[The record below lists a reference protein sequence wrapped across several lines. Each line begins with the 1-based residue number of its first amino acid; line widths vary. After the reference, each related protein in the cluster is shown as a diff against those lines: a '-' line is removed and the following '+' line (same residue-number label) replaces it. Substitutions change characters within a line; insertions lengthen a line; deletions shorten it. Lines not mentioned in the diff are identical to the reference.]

1 MQFKYTP
8 YALPFLAA
16 AVVAG
21 GLVVFIWR
29 RRNTRGATALALLSL
44 VALIWTL
51 GYGLEIAGTDLVTKV
66 FWGKIQYF
74 GIVTVPLLWLI
85 FSLQYTS
92 HDKWLTRRNLALL
105 AVIPVVTL
113 VLALTT
119 EAHGLIWSEYHVD
132 VLGPIPVLAVTHGLW
147 FWVYWVYSQALVLTG
162 TIFILRFLLS
172 PPGLYRGQ
180 AIALL
185 IAVVIPWLGN
195 ALYVLGLNPIPQ
207 LDLTPL
213 AFTFSAA
220 ALTVGIFYF
229 HLTDLAPVAREAV
242 VEGMNDGVIVF
253 DPQGRI
259 VDLNPAAQKLLSWS
273 AARAV
278 GRHASEIFQAWPD
291 LLTRY
296 LTASEARDE
305 ITTGEGEQRGHY
317 ELQLSTLRDRRGR
330 TNAHVLT
337 LRDISERKRAE
348 EALSRQTARLATLY
362 QLSQD
367 VAATLDMEQVYVA
380 VQHAVE
386 QLMPTDAFFIGLVD
400 DKQQEIQHVYLFDRG
415 QRWVGKR
422 QPLSAQSLS
431 GHVVQTGEPLWIKDD
446 ADGTSHSLGMVM
458 FGDPEP
464 TRSLLLAPLK
474 LSGKTIGVLSAQ
486 HYAPNVYTTEHVQIL
501 LTLANQVAI
510 ALERARLIQSLRL
523 QAAALDAAA
532 DAIVITDQT
541 GLIQWVN
548 PAFTQLTGYTAAEAI
563 DHTPALLKSG
573 QHDAAF
579 YQQLWNTIL
588 AGEIWEGEMV
598 NRRKDGRL
606 YVERQSI
613 TALRDEHDQ
622 IFRFIAI
629 KQDITELVQAR
640 DQALEASR
648 LKSQLLARV
657 SHELRTPLGA
667 ILGYTELLG
676 DGTYGPLAE
685 QQQSV
690 VAEIMDSTRHLT
702 DLVNELL
709 DEAQLEARAV
719 KLQNTPFAPTELLHK
734 ITTTM
739 SVLMLDKGLAFH
751 TTVAPDLPPRLMG
764 DEMRLR
770 QMLVNLIG
778 NAIKFTTAGSV
789 QVRFYCPDRKHW
801 AMEVADTGCGIP
813 TEAEPYIFEPF
824 RQVDGSMTREH
835 RGTGLGL
842 SIVKALT
849 NLMGGTLT
857 LQSEVDHGSTFTITL
872 PLTTAPETSS

>member
-1 MQFKYTP
+1 MQFEYTP
-8 YALPFLAA
+8 YAIPFLAA

-44 VALIWTL
+44 AALIWTL
-51 GYGLEIAGTDLVTKV
+51 GYGLEIAGADLATKI
-66 FWGKIQYF
+66 FWGKVQYF

-105 AVIPVVTL
+105 VVIPVVTL

-132 VLGPIPVLAVTHGLW
+132 ALGPVPVLAVTHGLW
-147 FWVYWVYSQALVLTG
+147 FWVYWIYSQALVLTG

-229 HLTDLAPVAREAV
+229 HLTDLAPVARESV

-259 VDLNPAAQKLLSWS
+259 VDLNPAAQRLLSLS

-305 ITTGEGEQRGHY
+305 ITTGEGEERGHY

-337 LRDISERKRAE
+337 VRDISERKRAE

-367 VAATLDMEQVYVA
+367 VAATLDTEQVYVA

-386 QLMPTDAFFIGLVD
+386 QLMPTDAFFIALVD
-400 DKQQEIQHVYLFDRG
+400 DKQQEIQHVYLFDQG
-415 QRWVGKR
+415 QRWIGKR

-431 GHVVQTGEPLWIKDD
+431 GYVVQTGEPLWIKDD
-446 ADGTSHSLGMVM
+446 ADGTSHSLGVVM
-458 FGDPEP
+458 FGAAEP
-464 TRSLLLAPLK
+464 TRSLLLVPLK

-486 HYAPNVYTTEHVQIL
+486 HYAPNIYTTEHVQIL
-501 LTLANQVAI
+501 FTLANQVAI

-532 DAIVITDQT
+532 DAIVITDQS
-541 GLIQWVN
+541 GIIQWVN

-588 AGEIWEGEMV
+588 AGEVWEGEMV

-667 ILGYTELLG
+667 ILGYTELLE
-676 DGTYGPLAE
+676 DGTYGPLAG

-690 VAEIMDSTRHLT
+690 IAEIMDSTRHLT

-719 KLQNTPFAPTELLHK
+719 KLQHEPFAPAEMLHK
-734 ITTTM
+734 VAM
-739 SVLMLDKGLAFH
+739 AMRVLTLNKGLTFN
-751 TTVAPDLPPRLMG
+751 TSLAPDLPFLLMG
-764 DEMRLR
+764 DEARLR

-789 QVRFYCPDRKHW
+789 QVRFSCPDREHW
-801 AMEVADTGCGIP
+801 AMEVADTGAGIP
-813 TEAEPYIFEPF
+813 AEAFPYIYEPF

-849 NLMGGTLT
+849 ELMGGTIT

-872 PLTTAPETSS
+872 PLIVAAETLP

>member
-1 MQFKYTP
+1 MQFEYTP
-8 YALPFLAA
+8 YALPFLTA
-16 AVVAG
+16 AVIASG
-21 GLVVFIWR
+21 MVVYIWR
-29 RRNTRGATALALLSL
+29 RRNTRGATTLALLSL
-44 VALIWTL
+44 AALIWTL
-51 GYGLEIAGTDLVTKV
+51 GYGLEIAGADLATKV
-66 FWGKIQYF
+66 FWAKFQYF
-74 GIVTVPLLWLI
+74 GIVSVPLLWLI
-85 FSLQYTS
+85 FALQYTS

-105 AVIPVVTL
+105 AMIPAVTL

-119 EAHGLIWSEYHVD
+119 EAHGLIWSEYHVET
-132 VLGPIPVLAVTHGLW
+132 LGPVPVLAVTHGLW
-147 FWVYWVYSQALVLTG
+147 FWVYWVYSQAVVLAG
-162 TIFILRFLLS
+162 TIFILRFLLT

-195 ALYVLGLNPIPQ
+195 ALYVLDLNPVPE

-229 HLTDLAPVAREAV
+229 HLTDLAPVARESV
-242 VEGMNDGVIVF
+242 VEGMNDGVVVF

-259 VDLNPAAQKLLSWS
+259 VDLNPAAQQLLSLP
-273 AARAV
+273 AAHAV

-291 LLTRY
+291 LLARY
-296 LTASEARDE
+296 LTASEAHDE
-305 ITTGEGEQRGHY
+305 IAAGEGEARRHY

-337 LRDISERKRAE
+337 VRDISERKRAE

-380 VQHAVE
+380 VRHAVE
-386 QLMPTDAFFIGLVD
+386 QLMPTDAFYIALVD
-400 DKQQEIQHVYLFDRG
+400 DKQQEIQFLYLFDQGRRWTG
-415 QRWVGKR
+415 QN
-422 QPLSAQSLS
+422 QSLS
-431 GHVVQTGEPLWIKDD
+431 APGLTGHVIRTGEPLWITDD
-446 ADGTSHSLGMVM
+446 ADGTSNQLGAEL
-458 FGDPEP
+458 FGGAGS
-464 TRSLLLAPLK
+464 TRSLLLAPLN
-474 LSGKTIGVLSAQ
+474 LSGTTIGVISAQ
-486 HYAPNVYTTEHVQIL
+486 HYAPQVYLPEHLQIL
-501 LTLANQVAI
+501 ITLANQVAI
-510 ALERARLIQSLRL
+510 ALERVRLIQSLRL

-532 DAIVITDQT
+532 NAIVITDQA
-541 GLIQWVN
+541 GVIQWVN

-563 DHTPALLKSG
+563 GHTPALLKSG

-579 YQQLWNTIL
+579 YQQLWDTIL
-588 AGEIWEGEMV
+588 GGEVWEGEIT

-606 YVERQSI
+606 YIERQSI

-667 ILGYTELLG
+667 ILGYAELLE
-676 DGTYGPLAE
+676 DGTYGPLAG

-690 VAEIMDSTRHLT
+690 IAEIMDSTRHLT
-702 DLVNELL
+702 ELVNELL

-719 KLQNTPFAPTELLHK
+719 QLQNTPFAPSELLNK
-734 ITTTM
+734 IATTM
-739 SVLMLDKGLAFH
+739 SVLTLDKGLAFH
-751 TTVAPDLPPRLMG
+751 TTIAPDLPPALLG
-764 DEMRLR
+764 DEARLR

-778 NAIKFTTAGSV
+778 NAIKFTTAGGV
-789 QVRFYCPDRKHW
+789 QVRFTCPDREHW

-813 TEAEPYIFEPF
+813 PEAFPYIFEPF

-849 NLMGGTLT
+849 ELMGGIIT

-872 PLTTAPETSS
+872 PLTIAAEKSS